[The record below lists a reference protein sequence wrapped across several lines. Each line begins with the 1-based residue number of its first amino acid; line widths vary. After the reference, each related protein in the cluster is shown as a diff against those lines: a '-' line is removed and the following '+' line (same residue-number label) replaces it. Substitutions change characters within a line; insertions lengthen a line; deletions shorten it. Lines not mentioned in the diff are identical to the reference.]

1 MAVAIIDV
9 CRRGAVLGIEIVY
22 DLHAIGKVLE

>member
-1 MAVAIIDV
+1 VAISDV
-9 CRRGAVLGIEIVY
+9 YRRHAVLGIEIVD